1 MLYEVITLVHALVY
15 TLPFVFITRSPW
27 ALGVICF
34 THALI
39 DRYRLAHY
47 VTIAKNI
54 AGDPDHWRDYLTH
67 SGYAASTPPWMAAW
81 LVIIIVITSYSIHYT
96 KLYDGRD
103 ACLAGGCTCANKSG
117 VMFALGIL
125 WPMNFSMSISE

>member
-1 MLYEVITLVHALVY
+1 MEQLLAHLVGDYVLQTSHMAEHKLRSWPVAMLHALVY
-15 TLPFVFITRSPW
+15 TLPFAFITLSPW
-27 ALGVICF
+27 ALAVICF

-67 SGYAASTPPWMAAW
+67 SGYAASTPQWMAAW
-81 LVIIIVITSYSIHYT
+81 LVIITDNTMHLVTNY
-96 KLYDGRD
+96 
-103 ACLAGGCTCANKSG
+103 
-117 VMFALGIL
+117 FAIKYL
-125 WPMNFSMSISE
+125 